1 MIRRLLATAVANAK
15 ADPGWRECIRLVAG
29 WTHLRA
35 ISALFIASVVL
46 PVTGAEPAWPHED
59 PLLWACAWVPA
70 FIALTL
76 LAEWAD
82 VSGLR
87 GHDLDN
93 R

>member
-1 MIRRLLATAVANAK
+1 MFRRLLAFALASVRD
-15 ADPGWRECIRLVAG
+15 DPGWRECIRLVAG

-46 PVTGAEPAWPHED
+46 PFTGAEPAWPHEN
-59 PLLWACAWVPA
+59 PLLWGCVCVPA
-70 FIALTL
+70 FLALTV
-76 LAEWAD
+76 LADWAD